1 MIFIAHLA
9 FSAACAAAFESEA
22 AVAQAVAFVVA
33 GWILLLGL
41 LVVLAA
47 LMRMTIDVRTIV
59 RMTGWVAIPIVLRTL
74 GGFLSVWAPF
84 LEPLRSHD
92 LAQLSLPALWLRP
105 LDIFEMSAA
114 LILGISLRRQPGGS
128 AAKSILATLTVV
140 LAWNF
145 ATHGYLQPLLNA
157 SAREQ
162 KVETPILPNPPAP
175 VVDVPPP
182 SASPFPP
189 LPNLRPCRRKYKRWK
204 SSVKRFARKGGSRNS
219 ASQAPSP
226 PSQKPPQKEKIK
238 QLTLRACRCG
248 EAS

>member
-74 GGFLSVWAPF
+74 GGFLSVWAPL

-128 AAKSILATLTVV
+128 AAKSILVTLTVA

-175 VVDVPPP
+175 VVEVPPP
-182 SASPFPP
+182 SASPVFTPAEPP
-189 LPNLRPCRRKYKRWK
+189 ALQKKIQAMEVERKEIREERRLQELRLPSAESPQPKATAKRKDQTTNA
-204 SSVKRFARKGGSRNS
+204 ARM
-219 ASQAPSP
+219 
-226 PSQKPPQKEKIK
+226 
-238 QLTLRACRCG
+238 
-248 EAS
+248 